1 MRTFIFLIVLSVAF
15 GLFGFSQ
22 KPKAEDFLQDYDS
35 LLSIV
40 KNIDPRLEI
49 WKKISGTD
57 ILHNLNCQRQFIDT
71 IKNENEFVVFVNST
85 LSKCLDGHSSVVPP
99 EIIEYTIDQLP
110 FNERKLFFN
119 NFDTSG
125 LQKLKVQFLNY
136 LVYQDS
142 IQFLLKQRDFR
153 IQCRY
158 INGRYYLTNSFITRN
173 EIFRKGWEIIKFNEI
188 SLPDSLSAI
197 LGKGSSMPKWDY
209 RNKRFYT
216 NKYILGQLRINK
228 PCKIVFA
235 DQQGT
240 NHALVVY
247 SDQKSK
253 LKNIKYL
260 SLYDQSTVKYFK
272 KFKMLYIRLTE
283 MSLEDGF
290 VDKIIEVSKKNEITS
305 TVINISGNNGGDDSA
320 WKMLLSILL
329 KDTLYFNYTLGFKE
343 NAAIKKYL
351 GPEVE
356 QVEVKYFPCLGE
368 TFITTK
374 VFDTIVPVELSL
386 NKASKIFIIHDEDV
400 YSSAGALLALANQT
414 NKITSI
420 GFNIGWLGGFG
431 STPWYF
437 KLPRTG
443 IIIRIEPSIDLTY
456 LSELEDVFPKD
467 DIRIEQTL
475 NWYYQKNIAFD
486 RNSLKTLKEFPPFQE
501 ILK

>member
-1 MRTFIFLIVLSVAF
+1 
-15 GLFGFSQ
+15 
-22 KPKAEDFLQDYDS
+22 
-35 LLSIV
+35 
-40 KNIDPRLEI
+40 
-49 WKKISGTD
+49 
-57 ILHNLNCQRQFIDT
+57 
-71 IKNENEFVVFVNST
+71 
-85 LSKCLDGHSSVVPP
+85 
-99 EIIEYTIDQLP
+99 LP

-351 GPEVE
+351 
-356 QVEVKYFPCLGE
+356 
-368 TFITTK
+368 
-374 VFDTIVPVELSL
+374 
-386 NKASKIFIIHDEDV
+386 
-400 YSSAGALLALANQT
+400 
-414 NKITSI
+414 
-420 GFNIGWLGGFG
+420 
-431 STPWYF
+431 
-437 KLPRTG
+437 
-443 IIIRIEPSIDLTY
+443 
-456 LSELEDVFPKD
+456 
-467 DIRIEQTL
+467 
-475 NWYYQKNIAFD
+475 
-486 RNSLKTLKEFPPFQE
+486 
-501 ILK
+501 